1 MKKLFITLLLAL
13 TTLVATAQPTDVPQ
27 HLQDVSVTIL
37 TDHGQGSGVLFT
49 RTNNAKERITL
60 VWTAAHVVAGLRS
73 ERSVIDGK
81 GANRTVVEF
90 KDAQILKTLVED
102 GRTIGRLTLDAEVL
116 KYSDADNG
124 EDLAVLRV
132 RKKNYVT
139 TTVVF
144 DPAAKIPS
152 IGTELFHVGSLLGSM
167 GANSM
172 TTGIYSQIG
181 RLHGK
186 KVFDQTTVTAFP
198 GSSGGGVFRRDGTYV
213 GMLVRGAGET
223 FNLTVPMRR
232 IKDWTVKANIP
243 WAIDQKS
250 AMPDD
255 LDLAKVAVED
265 VGVK

>member
-13 TTLVATAQPTDVPQ
+13 TTLVATAQTPDVPQ
-27 HLQDVSVTIL
+27 HLQDISVTIV
-37 TDHGQGSGVLFT
+37 TSDGQGSGVLFT
-49 RTNNAKERITL
+49 RTNNANERITL
-60 VWTAAHVVAGLRS
+60 VWTAGHVVAGLRS
-73 ERSVIDGK
+73 DREVIDSK
-81 GANRTVVEF
+81 GANRKVVEF

-116 KYSDADNG
+116 KYSDAENG
-124 EDLAVLRV
+124 EDLALLRV

-144 DPAAKIPS
+144 DTADKIPA
-152 IGTELFHVGSLLGSM
+152 IGTELYHVGSLLGQM

-186 KVFDQTTVTAFP
+186 KIFDQTTVTAFP

-232 IKDWTVKANIP
+232 IKEWTTRNNLQ
-243 WAIDQKS
+243 WAIDQK
-250 AMPDD
+250 APMPDD
-255 LDLAKVAVED
+255 ANLSKSPVED

>member
-1 MKKLFITLLLAL
+1 MNKLFIILLLAL
-13 TTLVATAQPTDVPQ
+13 TTLVVPAQTGDVPQ
-27 HLQDVSVTIL
+27 HLQDISVTIL
-37 TDHGQGSGVLFT
+37 TSGGSGSGVLFT
-49 RTNNAKERITL
+49 RTNSSNERVTL
-60 VWTAAHVVAGLRS
+60 VWTAGHVVAGLRS
-73 ERSVIDGK
+73 DREIIDSK
-81 GANRTVVEF
+81 GANRKVVEF

-102 GRTIGRLTLDAEVL
+102 GRTIGRLTLDAEIL

-124 EDLAVLRV
+124 EDLALLRV

-144 DPAAKIPS
+144 DTSAQIPAV
-152 IGTELFHVGSLLGSM
+152 GTELYHVGSLLGQM

-181 RLHGK
+181 RLHNNK
-186 KVFDQTTVTAFP
+186 IFDQTTVTAFP

-232 IKDWTVKANIP
+232 IKDWTTRNNMQ
-243 WAIDQKS
+243 WDIDQKVP
-250 AMPDD
+250 MPDD
-255 LDLAKVAVED
+255 ASLAKTPVED